1 MLIAPSWQE
10 GNILDTC
17 IDDML
22 KSVLGRGM
30 RVIVRPHPE
39 YTKRYSARWNA
50 LLARW
55 ADVPE
60 SDLYFEHD
68 FSSNKTV
75 FTSDILVT
83 DWSSIFCEFCF
94 STRKPAIFIDTP
106 MKVGNPDWKE
116 LGIEPDRHRA
126 AQRGRRVDPS

>member
-1 MLIAPSWQE
+1 MRELRRAEELYGTKRKNLVECGYDLLDREIAEYELAAAAVERDPSRRDVVLIAPSWQE

-50 LLARW
+50 FWLAGQTSPSPICTSSTTSARTR
-55 ADVPE
+55 P
-60 SDLYFEHD
+60 SSPLT
-68 FSSNKTV
+68 FS
-75 FTSDILVT
+75 
-83 DWSSIFCEFCF
+83 
-94 STRKPAIFIDTP
+94 
-106 MKVGNPDWKE
+106 
-116 LGIEPDRHRA
+116 
-126 AQRGRRVDPS
+126 

>member
-1 MLIAPSWQE
+1 MECGYDLLDREIAEYELAAAAVERDPSRRDVVLIAPSWQE

-30 RVIVRPHPE
+30 RVVVRPHPE

-60 SDLYFEHD
+60 SELILRARLQLEQDRLHLRHSRDRLVVDLLRVLLLD
-68 FSSNKTV
+68 
-75 FTSDILVT
+75 
-83 DWSSIFCEFCF
+83 
-94 STRKPAIFIDTP
+94 
-106 MKVGNPDWKE
+106 
-116 LGIEPDRHRA
+116 
-126 AQRGRRVDPS
+126 AQTCHLH